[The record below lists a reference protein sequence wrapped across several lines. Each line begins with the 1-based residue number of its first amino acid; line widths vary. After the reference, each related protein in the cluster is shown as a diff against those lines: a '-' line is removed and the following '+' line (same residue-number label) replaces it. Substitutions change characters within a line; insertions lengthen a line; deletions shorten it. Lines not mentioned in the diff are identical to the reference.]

1 MTLSFNIIE
10 QLKRK
15 SGLSLTTP
23 NDIEALALDIQTV
36 TGERLGVNT
45 LKRLTGFIDDEREP
59 RMTTLQIIASYLGY
73 ANWKQLAEMEG
84 IANSDFDETP
94 EVLRSCDITPG
105 TMIKTEYLPDRRV
118 LFQYKGND
126 QFVVL
131 ESENSKLLAGD
142 RATITCMIQDYPL
155 VATEVIRDG
164 KSLGAFT
171 AGKSQGITFSLLE

>member
-1 MTLSFNIIE
+1 MILSFNIIE
-10 QLKRK
+10 QLKHK
-15 SGLSLTTP
+15 SGLNLTTP
-23 NDIEALALDIQTV
+23 NDIEVLALDILAI

-45 LKRLTGFIDDEREP
+45 LKRLTGIIDDERTP
-59 RMTTLQIIASYLGY
+59 RLTTLQIIARYLGY
-73 ANWKQLAEMEG
+73 ASWEQLAEMGG

-94 EVLRSCDITPG
+94 EILRSCDITPG
-105 TMIKTEYLPDRRV
+105 TMIKTEYLPDRRI

-126 QFVVL
+126 QFMVL
-131 ESENSKLLAGD
+131 ESENSKLHAGD

-155 VATEVIRDG
+155 VATDVIRDG